1 LLKKVFS
8 GRCAGVEEKM
18 IEKQEFYFSSRDGE
32 HKLHAIKW
40 IPETQ
45 TPICILQIVH
55 GMTEHIGRYDAFA
68 RFMAGKGILVVGDD
82 HLGHGL
88 SVKEGEIRGYFCK
101 EDAATVLVRDEHRLK
116 KMMQEQYPG
125 IPYIILGHS
134 MGSFILR
141 NYLMRYGS
149 GIDGA
154 IIAGT
159 GMQPRRMV
167 IFAWALATIISVFAG
182 SKHICRWLDRI
193 LFGAYNRGL
202 KAGPGDSGNWMSA
215 DPENV
220 EAFRAD
226 PMCRF
231 VFTANGF
238 QTLMKLIWNLYDVEK
253 LKQMPKDL
261 PVFFVAGKEDPVGNY
276 GRSVEKV
283 FHSFEAL
290 GMEQVQLKLYPG
302 DRHEILNEAD
312 RENVYGDIYR
322 FILQKVT

>member
-1 LLKKVFS
+1 M
-8 GRCAGVEEKM
+8 EEKM
-18 IEKQEFYFSSRDGE
+18 IEKQEFYFGSRDGE
-32 HKLHAIKW
+32 HRLHAIKW
-40 IPETQ
+40 IPETEK
-45 TPICILQIVH
+45 PVCILQIVH
-55 GMTEHIGRYDAFA
+55 GMSEYVDRYDAFA
-68 RFMAGKGILVVGDD
+68 RFMAEKGVLVVGDD

-88 SVKEGEIRGYFCK
+88 SVKEGELRGYFCK

-154 IIAGT
+154 VIMGT
-159 GMQPRRMV
+159 GMQRRRTV
-167 IFAWALATIISVFAG
+167 IFAWTLATLIGIFAG
-182 SKHICRWLDRI
+182 QRHVCRRLDKM
-193 LFGAYNRGL
+193 LFCAYNRGL
-202 KAGPGDSGNWMSA
+202 KAGPEDSGSWISVN
-215 DPENV
+215 PENV
-220 EAFRAD
+220 KRQEKD
-226 PMCRF
+226 PMCSF

-238 QTLMKLIWNLYDVEK
+238 QTLMKLIWNLYDTEK
-253 LKQMPKDL
+253 LRQMPKKL
-261 PVFFVAGKEDPVGNY
+261 PVFFVSGQEDPVGNY
-276 GRSVEKV
+276 GRDVEKV
-283 FHSFEAL
+283 FHFFEEL

-312 RENVYGDIYR
+312 GEDVYWDIYR

>member
-1 LLKKVFS
+1 
-8 GRCAGVEEKM
+8 M
-18 IEKQEFYFSSRDGE
+18 IEKQEFYFGSRDGE
-32 HKLHAIKW
+32 HRLHAIKW
-40 IPETQ
+40 IPETEK
-45 TPICILQIVH
+45 PICILQIVH
-55 GMTEHIGRYDAFA
+55 GMSEYIDRYDEFA
-68 RFMAGKGILVVGDD
+68 RFMCAKGILVVGDD

-116 KMMQEQYPG
+116 KMMQDQYPG
-125 IPYIILGHS
+125 IPYIIFGHS

-141 NYLMRYGS
+141 NYLVRYGS

-154 IIAGT
+154 VVAGT
-159 GMQPRRMV
+159 GMQPRRQI
-167 IFAWALATIISVFAG
+167 IFAWMLATVVGFFAG
-182 SKHICRWLDRI
+182 PKHVCRWLDKI

-202 KAGPGDSGNWMSA
+202 QAGPKDSGSWISVN
-215 DPENV
+215 PENIKTYQQ
-220 EAFRAD
+220 D

-238 QTLMKLIWNLYDVEK
+238 RTLMKLIWNLYDTEK
-253 LKQMPKDL
+253 LKQMPKKL
-261 PVFFVAGKEDPVGNY
+261 PVLFASGQEDPVGDY
-276 GRSVEKV
+276 GRAVEKV
-283 FHSFEAL
+283 FHSFEEL

-322 FILQKVT
+322 FILQAVT